1 MHKPEGIEK
10 DTFLWTIFEQVR
22 RRGFALGL
30 DDYLLLW
37 QTLRA
42 GFGWSSRTDLCNLCC
57 SLWAK
62 SRQEQNIL
70 SALFKQIEKLP
81 DWQISL
87 SDISSLSADSHI
99 SDNIVNNEIT
109 TESIPVPNSNISSSM
124 TINQSP
130 SLPDISFK
138 GVNIPER
145 SFAFIPQYPLNYR
158 EIVQTWRRLRQSV
171 REGPKVELDVNTT
184 ISSRVKKGIVAP
196 IELIAKR
203 KNNTKLLL
211 LIDSQGSMAPFHN
224 FVEEFCRAIE
234 QAGRFKNFA
243 KYYFHNLLS
252 EGANESILLELPRVF
267 ITRLD
272 QILHLIEANEKGYVY
287 QDIDQIKPL
296 YLGDVLKKDA
306 PATSVV
312 IISDAGAARKT
323 FDIKRLLNTIAFL
336 KALNGYTSKYVW
348 LNPCPKSYWQHTTAG
363 EIARH
368 VLMFSLDREGIYNAV
383 NALRG
388 QVYPLERPL

>member
-1 MHKPEGIEK
+1 
-10 DTFLWTIFEQVR
+10 
-22 RRGFALGL
+22 
-30 DDYLLLW
+30 
-37 QTLRA
+37 
-42 GFGWSSRTDLCNLCC
+42 
-57 SLWAK
+57 
-62 SRQEQNIL
+62 
-70 SALFKQIEKLP
+70 
-81 DWQISL
+81 
-87 SDISSLSADSHI
+87 
-99 SDNIVNNEIT
+99 
-109 TESIPVPNSNISSSM
+109 
-124 TINQSP
+124 
-130 SLPDISFK
+130 
-138 GVNIPER
+138 
-145 SFAFIPQYPLNYR
+145 
-158 EIVQTWRRLRQSV
+158 
-171 REGPKVELDVNTT
+171 
-184 ISSRVKKGIVAP
+184 
-196 IELIAKR
+196 
-203 KNNTKLLL
+203 
-211 LIDSQGSMAPFHN
+211 MAPFHN